1 MVGFVLVSHSGR
13 LAEGARELGLMMAP
27 DVPVFAAGGMED
39 GGPGTDYGKICSA
52 VTDALE
58 AAPEGVIV
66 IADMGS
72 SFMTAEMVIEDLG
85 DSRVVIADCPFAEGT
100 VASVVAAAGGASL
113 SEALQAAEEMRGTT
127 KR

>member
-1 MVGFVLVSHSGR
+1 MVGYVLVSHSAK
-13 LAEGARELGLMMAP
+13 LAEGAREISVMMAP

-39 GGPGTDYGKICSA
+39 GGLGTDYAKIAEAIGEARSA
-52 VTDALE
+52 SSG
-58 AAPEGVIV
+58 GVIV

-85 DSRVVIADCPFAEGT
+85 EPDVMLVDCPFAEGA
-100 VASVVAAAGGASL
+100 VASVVCAAGGASL
-113 SEALQAAEEMRGTT
+113 EEAVQAAEEMRGTT